1 MDIAIGP
8 RQAVGFCDVSLA
20 KQRKPTAAQR
30 LSMPSISL
38 LKGLGLLAA
47 LLITGALISILAG
60 SIGWMY
66 FAFLII
72 SSLLIA
78 LIVEERGL
86 FLSIA
91 SIPIFYAVTVVTAG
105 IVITKSN
112 APEGTS
118 FSKTSLLTSVYPLV
132 QNFVW
137 LLIAV
142 LGAAAIGILRW
153 MRFRKTA
160 QRAVK
165 QQKVS
170 RRADMKRDRQNRAER
185 LSVAELMARD
195 RTENG
200 QVQSPRA
207 SRRRS
212 HAQTQPP
219 QKPQD
224 RIRGRDR
231 EERRREQQAER
242 ENRLQPDPNRR
253 AGDVIP
259 PAPERGPSAS
269 AKDEAAKK
277 QRWDDN
283 LYE

>member
-1 MDIAIGP
+1 M
-8 RQAVGFCDVSLA
+8 SLA
-20 KQRKPTAAQR
+20 KQRKPPAAQR

-47 LLITGALISILAG
+47 LLLTGALISILAG

-66 FAFLII
+66 FSFLII

-78 LIVEERGL
+78 LVVEERGL

-91 SIPIFYAVTVVTAG
+91 SIPILYAVTVVTAG
-105 IVITKSN
+105 IFITKSG

-132 QNFVW
+132 QNFLW
-137 LLIAV
+137 LLIAF
-142 LGAAAIGILRW
+142 LGATAIGILRW
-153 MRFRKTA
+153 IRFRRTA
-160 QRAVK
+160 QSAMN

-170 RRADMKRDRQNRAER
+170 RRADTKRYRHSRSER

-195 RTENG
+195 RSENP
-200 QVQSPRA
+200 QAHSPRA
-207 SRRRS
+207 SRHRL
-212 HAQTQPP
+212 QGQVQPP
-219 QKPQD
+219 RKPQD

-231 EERRREQQAER
+231 EERRREQQAQR
-242 ENRLQPDPNRR
+242 ENRLQPDPHRR
-253 AGDVIP
+253 AGDATP
-259 PAPERGPSAS
+259 PAPKPGPPSPT
-269 AKDEAAKK
+269 KDAAKK
-277 QRWDDN
+277 QRWEDN

>member
-20 KQRKPTAAQR
+20 KQRKPTAAQS

-47 LLITGALISILAG
+47 LLLTGALISILVG

-91 SIPIFYAVTVVTAG
+91 SIPILYAVTVVTAG
-105 IVITKSN
+105 IFITKSN

-132 QNFVW
+132 QNFLW

-142 LGAAAIGILRW
+142 LGATAIGVLRW
-153 MRFRKTA
+153 MRFRKAA
-160 QRAVK
+160 QRAVN
-165 QQKVS
+165 QQKVA

-185 LSVAELMARD
+185 LSVAELMARN
-195 RTENG
+195 RSENP
-200 QVQSPRA
+200 QAPSPRA

-212 HAQTQPP
+212 HAQAQPP
-219 QKPQD
+219 RKPQD

-242 ENRLQPDPNRR
+242 ENRLQPDPHRR

-259 PAPERGPSAS
+259 PAPEPDPAS
-269 AKDEAAKK
+269 STKDTAKK

>member
-1 MDIAIGP
+1 MDIAIRP

-20 KQRKPTAAQR
+20 KQRKPTAAQS

-47 LLITGALISILAG
+47 LLLTGALISILAG

-66 FAFLII
+66 FACLII

-91 SIPIFYAVTVVTAG
+91 SIPILYAVTVVTAG
-105 IVITKSN
+105 VFITKSN

-132 QNFVW
+132 QNFLW

-142 LGAAAIGILRW
+142 LGATAIGVLRW
-153 MRFRKTA
+153 MRFRKAA
-160 QRAVK
+160 QRAVN

-170 RRADMKRDRQNRAER
+170 RRTDMKRDRQNRAER
-185 LSVAELMARD
+185 LSVAELMARN
-195 RTENG
+195 RSENP
-200 QVQSPRA
+200 QASSQRS

-212 HAQTQPP
+212 HAQAQPP

-253 AGDVIP
+253 AGDVIL
-259 PAPERGPSAS
+259 PAPEPGPTSS
-269 AKDEAAKK
+269 TKDTAKK

>member
-1 MDIAIGP
+1 
-8 RQAVGFCDVSLA
+8 
-20 KQRKPTAAQR
+20 
-30 LSMPSISL
+30 MPNISL

-47 LLITGALISILAG
+47 LLLTGALISILAG

-91 SIPIFYAVTVVTAG
+91 SIPILYAVTVVTAG
-105 IVITKSN
+105 IFITKSN

-142 LGAAAIGILRW
+142 LGATAIGVLRW
-153 MRFRKTA
+153 IRFRKAA
-160 QRAVK
+160 QRAVN
-165 QQKVS
+165 QQRVS

-185 LSVAELMARD
+185 LSVAELMARN
-195 RTENG
+195 RSENP
-200 QVQSPRA
+200 QASSPRA

-212 HAQTQPP
+212 HAQAQPPQKP

-259 PAPERGPSAS
+259 PAPETDPTSS
-269 AKDEAAKK
+269 IKDTAKK

>member
-1 MDIAIGP
+1 VDIAIGP
-8 RQAVGFCDVSLA
+8 RQTVGFCDVSLA
-20 KQRKPTAAQR
+20 KQRKPTAAQS

-47 LLITGALISILAG
+47 LLLTGALISILVG

-91 SIPIFYAVTVVTAG
+91 SIPILYAVTVVTAG

-118 FSKTSLLTSVYPLV
+118 FSKTSLLTSVYPMV
-132 QNFVW
+132 QNFLW

-142 LGAAAIGILRW
+142 LGATAIGVLRW
-153 MRFRKTA
+153 MRFRKAA
-160 QRAVK
+160 QRAVN
-165 QQKVS
+165 QQKVA

-212 HAQTQPP
+212 HAQAQP
-219 QKPQD
+219 PQD

-259 PAPERGPSAS
+259 PAPERGPSSS

>member
-8 RQAVGFCDVSLA
+8 RQTVGFCDVSLA
-20 KQRKPTAAQR
+20 KQRKPTAAQS

-47 LLITGALISILAG
+47 LLLTGALISILVG

-91 SIPIFYAVTVVTAG
+91 SIPILYAVTVVTAG
-105 IVITKSN
+105 IFITKSN

-142 LGAAAIGILRW
+142 LGATAIGVLRW
-153 MRFRKTA
+153 IRFRKAA
-160 QRAVK
+160 QRAVN
-165 QQKVS
+165 QQRVS

-185 LSVAELMARD
+185 LSVAELMARN
-195 RTENG
+195 RSENP
-200 QVQSPRA
+200 QASSPRA

-212 HAQTQPP
+212 HAQAQPP

-259 PAPERGPSAS
+259 PAPETGPTSS
-269 AKDEAAKK
+269 IKDTAKK

>member
-1 MDIAIGP
+1 M
-8 RQAVGFCDVSLA
+8 SLA
-20 KQRKPTAAQR
+20 KQRKPTAAQG
-30 LSMPSISL
+30 LSMPNISL

-47 LLITGALISILAG
+47 LLLTGALISILAG

-91 SIPIFYAVTVVTAG
+91 SIPILYAVTVVTAG
-105 IVITKSN
+105 IFITKSN

-142 LGAAAIGILRW
+142 LGATAIGVLRW
-153 MRFRKTA
+153 IRFRKAA
-160 QRAVK
+160 QRAVN
-165 QQKVS
+165 QQRIS

-185 LSVAELMARD
+185 LSVAELMARN
-195 RTENG
+195 RSENP
-200 QVQSPRA
+200 QASSPRA

-212 HAQTQPP
+212 HAQAQPP

-259 PAPERGPSAS
+259 PSPETGPTSSTKAT
-269 AKDEAAKK
+269 AKK